1 MHTKKHNGIS
11 FQCVISVSTDL
22 TIWFW
27 TMKEIQ
33 VCENVFS
40 TSSLVPVQNQNVFL
54 SLVQI
59 MYNVYYLKREKVWLA
74 IIKKLN
80 TFFFVNSWNY
90 CLAHHMISPIFSPI
104 SRNWML
110 LFTLTVHFWR
120 NFVLRCL
127 WWCWEMHFGAPSRF
141 RKGHLIPI
149 DKISRKQK
157 MNEHFVK
164 KTGRFVN

>member
-59 MYNVYYLKREKVWLA
+59 MYNVCYLKREKVWLA

-90 CLAHHMISPIFSPI
+90 CLAHHMLSPIFSTNYI
-104 SRNWML
+104 FYQYFS
-110 LFTLTVHFWR
+110 
-120 NFVLRCL
+120 VLKNQK
-127 WWCWEMHFGAPSRF
+127 
-141 RKGHLIPI
+141 RKRTFYWSKKAFFSIL
-149 DKISRKQK
+149 KI
-157 MNEHFVK
+157 
-164 KTGRFVN
+164 KTNIR